1 MTGAAALP
9 RRNGELTFEAP
20 WQGRTF
26 AMALAVTERL
36 GLPWAEFQQQLIAR
50 IAARP
55 DAPYWECWLEALERL
70 VVEHG
75 IASRD
80 DLARLRPGSP

>member
-1 MTGAAALP
+1 
-9 RRNGELTFEAP
+9 
-20 WQGRTF
+20 
-26 AMALAVTERL
+26 MALAVTERL

>member
-1 MTGAAALP
+1 MH
-9 RRNGELTFEAP
+9 
-20 WQGRTF
+20 
-26 AMALAVTERL
+26 
-36 GLPWAEFQQQLIAR
+36 LPWAEFQQQLIAR